1 MSQPIRNA
9 VTLVVDGREVIAPEG
24 TMLVDAAKMGD
35 VEIPVFCY
43 EPKLGEPVGACR
55 MCLVEI
61 EGIPKLQTACSTPVR
76 DGMVVYTQTD
86 QVKEAQNAVVEFLLV
101 NHPLDC
107 PVCDKGG
114 ECPLQDISMGWGP
127 GKSRFTDPK
136 RHFQKPLELSPL
148 IAIDRE
154 RCILCYR
161 CVRFSQEV
169 AEDEQLQLLERGD
182 RSFVGTFDERPYI
195 APFHGNIIE
204 LCPVG
209 ALTSYTYRFRARPW
223 DIEDAGSVCT
233 LCPSQ
238 CNVKF
243 TVRDE
248 RVLRVLAR
256 DNHAVDD
263 GWLCDKGRF
272 AFQMFNSEDRI
283 HEPMVRAGDGGL
295 SPISWEAAIEQ
306 ISTKLKTASSN
317 AAALVGGQTS
327 NEEGWL
333 AQRLVR
339 GALGGS
345 AVASSPNPVDPG
357 LLGELSRPEMSA
369 RMSDLDYAGTILVIG
384 ADPLHEMPI
393 LDLRIRKAVRRN
405 GAKLLVASE
414 RPTALDGG
422 AHEAIRYAP
431 GDAARFLAALNGA
444 LAGEDEKGPHAKDAQ
459 AVAEQMRS
467 VQDPIIVWGE
477 RLWRSPGAVAALR
490 DVARSLDMHQRI
502 GPGLLE
508 VPEESN
514 ARGLREVGA
523 LPGAGPGLA
532 PRDASR
538 SPDEIKQGLTDHELD
553 ALLLVNA
560 DPVRTYPDG
569 DGWRKALAG
578 NFVVA
583 ISMYDDESTRY
594 ADIVLPAESYAEKEG
609 TVTHP
614 DGRLQRV
621 RPNVPHPKDVRPGWW
636 ILVEL
641 LAALGDDVGAATP
654 EAVFELACQ
663 EVPFYG
669 ETAYEEIG
677 GQGLR
682 WQERDPGASW
692 TPAPGTDAIASGAD
706 SPSTRSDSEIVST
719 AAYAPSATTPAPD
732 GESHDADGLLL
743 GTYRD
748 LWASEVTVRN
758 PSLRFLMPTQRLE
771 LAPSDAEMLGL
782 EQGDPVTVSAGGS
795 SVEAVV
801 AIKGRMRPGGAFL
814 IEGTSEQ
821 NGNVLATGAP
831 RRIEVIKREVPAEE
845 AAPANGN
852 GRVKVVETPMP
863 TGGVPN

>member
-9 VTLVVDGREVIAPEG
+9 VTLVVDGREVVAPEG

-35 VEIPVFCY
+35 IEIPVFCY
-43 EPKLGEPVGACR
+43 EPKLGDPVGACR

-114 ECPLQDISMGWGP
+114 ECPLQDIAMGWGP
-127 GKSRFTDPK
+127 GKSRMTDPK

-148 IAIDRE
+148 VAIDRE

-182 RSFVGTFDERPYI
+182 RSFVGTFDERPYV

-209 ALTSYTYRFRARPW
+209 ALTTYTYRFRARPW
-223 DIEDAGSVCT
+223 EIEDAGSVCT

-272 AFQMFNSEDRI
+272 AFQMFGSEDRI
-283 HEPMVRAGDGGL
+283 TEPMTRAGDGSL
-295 SPISWEAAIEQ
+295 SPISWEDAIAK
-306 ISTKLKTASSN
+306 IASKLKDAGEG
-317 AAALVGGQTS
+317 AAALVGGGTS

-333 AQRLVR
+333 AQRIVR
-339 GALGGS
+339 GPLGGA
-345 AVASSPNPVDPG
+345 AVASSPTQADPA
-357 LLGELSRPEMSA
+357 LLAELSRPEMSSKI
-369 RMSDLDYAGTILVIG
+369 SDLDFASAIFVIG

-405 GAKLLVASE
+405 GTKLIVASE

-422 AHEAIRYAP
+422 ALEAIRYAP
-431 GDAARFLAALNGA
+431 GGAGGFIEALRSELTGGAVEGEHAEEARS
-444 LAGEDEKGPHAKDAQ
+444 
-459 AVAEQMRS
+459 VAETLKS

-477 RLWRSPGAVAALR
+477 RLWRSPGAVAGLR
-490 DVARSLDMHQRI
+490 EIARELDMHQRI

-508 VPEESN
+508 VPEEAN
-514 ARGLREVGA
+514 ARGLREVGVM
-523 LPGAGPGLA
+523 PGSGPGFTEAA
-532 PRDASR
+532 P
-538 SPDEIKQGLTDHELD
+538 SPSAAEIKEKLASHDLD
-553 ALLLVNA
+553 ALLLVNS
-560 DPVRTYPDG
+560 DPARTHPDG
-569 DGWRKALAG
+569 PGWSKALAG
-578 NFVVA
+578 TFVAA
-583 ISMYDDESTRY
+583 ISMFDDASTKH

-621 RPNVPHPKDVRPGWW
+621 RPNVPLPAGTRPGWW
-636 ILVEL
+636 ILTEL
-641 LAALGDDVGAATP
+641 LRALGDDVGAATP
-654 EAVFELACQ
+654 EEVFALACK

-669 ETAYEEIG
+669 DTAYEEIG
-677 GQGLR
+677 GMGLR
-682 WQERDPGASW
+682 WQERDPGTSW
-692 TPAPGTDAIASGAD
+692 IPAPASPSGASA
-706 SPSTRSDSEIVST
+706 SP
-719 AAYAPSATTPAPD
+719 TP
-732 GESHDADGLLL
+732 ADGLLL

-748 LWASEVTVRN
+748 LWASEVTERN

-771 LAPSDAEMLGL
+771 LHPDDARSLGL
-782 EQGDPVTVSAGGS
+782 EHGDPVTVSVGGD
-795 SVEAVV
+795 SVEAFAAV
-801 AIKGRMRPGGAFL
+801 KSRMRRGAAFL
-814 IEGTSEQ
+814 IEGTGDN
-821 NGNVLATGAP
+821 NGNVLATGEP
-831 RRIEVIKREVPAEE
+831 RRIEVAKRELPPE
-845 AAPANGN
+845 PNGDGRANGN
-852 GRVKVVETPMP
+852 GRVKIVETPMP